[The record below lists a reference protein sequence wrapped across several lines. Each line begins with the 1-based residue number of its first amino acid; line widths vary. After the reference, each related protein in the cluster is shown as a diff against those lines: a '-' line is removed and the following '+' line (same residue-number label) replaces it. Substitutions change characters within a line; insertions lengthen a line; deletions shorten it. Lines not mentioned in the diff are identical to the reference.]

1 MNHKW
6 NDNTCT
12 HCGIKRVKR
21 EGVRFKGTYSKLGND
36 GCFHDVP
43 IKEYFIAWLYTLN
56 TGDVTFT
63 RPDCVRKNDDR
74 VQGDARISEAN
85 SC

>member
-6 NDNTCT
+6 NDDQCV

-21 EGVRFKGTYSKLGND
+21 EGVRFKGTYSKLGHD
-36 GCFHDVP
+36 GCWYDVP
-43 IKEYFIAWLYTLN
+43 IKEYFIGWLYSLN
-56 TGDVTFT
+56 TGDVTFE

-74 VQGDARISEAN
+74 VHTHTEQSEV
-85 SC
+85 

>member
-6 NDNTCT
+6 NDDQCV

-21 EGVRFKGTYSKLGND
+21 EGVRFKGTYSKLGRD
-36 GCFHDVP
+36 GCWYDVP
-43 IKEYFIAWLYTLN
+43 IKEYFIGWLYSLN
-56 TGDVTFT
+56 TGDVTFE

-74 VQGDARISEAN
+74 VPTHTEHSEV
-85 SC
+85 